1 MFQIQIFD
9 GLYHNGTV
17 VQAPNKSLNPCSCFY
32 LWCLKQE
39 PHNSYWAQELTWWRH
54 QMETFPALLALCEG
68 NPPVTGGVTR
78 GCDVFFD
85 LRLNKLLNKQ
95 SRRWRFE
102 TPLRSFWR
110 HCNGVGNTLKC
121 KIWGNNERTLFDT
134 KSLTFQFATY
144 FDRKSKVIRP
154 VLRSVLVFIR
164 TTLC

>member
-17 VQAPNKSLNPCSCFY
+17 VQAPNKSLNPCSGFY

-39 PHNSYWAQELTWWRH
+39 PHNSYWAQQAQSWSWH
-54 QMETFPALLALCEG
+54 DGVIKWKHFPRYWPFVRRIHRWPVAPVA
-68 NPPVTGGVTR
+68 PVTGGVTR

-85 LRLNKLLNKQ
+85 LRLNTLLNKQ
-95 SRRWRFE
+95 LRRWRFE

-121 KIWGNNERTLFDT
+121 KIWGNNERTLFEPGV
-134 KSLTFQFATY
+134 SICHLFW
-144 FDRKSKVIRP
+144 
-154 VLRSVLVFIR
+154 
-164 TTLC
+164 